1 MNANSNPKRKSK
13 KFTGS
18 AKVTLAALT
27 VTGFVGGWNYIGRL
41 EAQEKQ
47 ADPPSPPQPVVWPNS
62 TPLPAIPALSGIAP
76 IPTLASHTVK
86 VVVNSASTTS
96 STETNR
102 AMPAPLPE
110 IAPLPTL
117 APLPPMPQPPPP
129 PPAPVWN
136 NSSQSNQSGGS

>member
-1 MNANSNPKRKSK
+1 MNPNSRHKRKSK

-18 AKVTLAALT
+18 AKIALGALS
-27 VTGFVGGWNYIGRL
+27 VTGFVGGWNFIGRL

-47 ADPPSPPQPVVWPNS
+47 PDPLSSPQPVLVLPTS
-62 TPLPAIPALSGIAP
+62 TPLPAISPLPGIAP
-76 IPTLASHTVK
+76 IPTLANRTVK
-86 VVVNSASTTS
+86 IVVNSANAAS
-96 STETNR
+96 SIEPNK
-102 AMPAPLPE
+102 AIPAPLPA

-136 NSSQSNQSGGS
+136 NSQPSQSGGS